1 LAVRYADRFLRIEPV
16 TQQEADEL
24 RSEFGNDEIED
35 LRLSMALFH
44 GVSKV
49 LIALGCEPEQMDT
62 TILATPGSGAR

>member
-1 LAVRYADRFLRIEPV
+1 MQPV
-16 TQQEADEL
+16 TASEASEL
-24 RSEFGNDEIED
+24 RTEFSDDEIED

-62 TILATPGSGAR
+62 TVLATPGSGAR